1 MDDQYPDNGEQGHDS
16 CLFNPGPQKLPI
28 VDFTLLV
35 MQPHGINLLV
45 YLITRQ
51 DALDLANSLP
61 QGTKYKIVPTHE
73 PKLTDPLNI
82 IVKPSQLSYFIGKSK
97 DEIAY
102 VHTNT
107 PNLYKL
113 F

>member
-1 MDDQYPDNGEQGHDS
+1 MDAYPDNGEQGHDA
-16 CLFNPGPQKLPI
+16 CLFNPGGPQLPI

-35 MQPHGINLLV
+35 EQQNGINLLV

-51 DALDLANSLP
+51 SAVDLAITLP
-61 QGTKYKIVPTHE
+61 TGTKYKIVPTHT
-73 PKLTDPLNI
+73 PKLTDAINI
-82 IVKPSQLSYFIGKSK
+82 IVKPSQLPYFIGKAK

-102 VHTNT
+102 VPTNT
-107 PNLYKL
+107 PHLYKL